1 MLEFVNSNLYSVI
14 AGITLLVHLIINW
27 RELADWR
34 NAGSGTGALE
44 VRRFL
49 ACLSVFFLTD
59 VLWGLFWGL
68 GWPRVLYA
76 DTVLFFLTMA
86 LSVFTWSR
94 YVVAYLEMVGA
105 SRWCAL
111 WMGRGLL
118 AFFAVALVVNGF
130 VGGFFSIGSDCVY
143 KEGPVRQLSLLL
155 LVAFNAIGVV
165 LTLVAL
171 RHKEGALRRRC
182 RMVFAFGVT
191 MTAAI
196 VLQLADPFLP
206 LYGLG
211 CLFGCCL
218 LHVFVIEDER
228 DEMHR
233 KELLAR
239 DVGAQLEAE
248 RAANRAKSLFFSSV
262 SHDIRTPLNAIVGFS
277 DLLGQGVA
285 DEAER
290 ARCISS
296 IRSSAKVL
304 ARLVDDVLDLS
315 KLESGKLEIVEEP
328 TDVPVLVRG
337 VVTACDIP
345 RTRKSLIL
353 QTRIDEMPC
362 VSVDPHRLRQI
373 LFNLLSNACK
383 YTDRG
388 TVSVRVLWRDGMLE
402 LAVSDTGKGI
412 SRENQARIFQP
423 FVQLPDKNNR
433 EGTGLGLPICRRLA
447 ELMGGELTVV
457 SDVGAGSTFAL
468 TLRGV
473 RTAEPPAAPP
483 SPPDGRARP
492 ERPPERVPSRVLVV
506 DDSPVNR
513 AVLKAILCKCG
524 VAAVVTAE
532 TGREALS
539 ALEADPAIDLVLTD
553 LWMPEMD
560 GRELLLAIRADP
572 KLARLPVHL
581 VTADVEVGKMD
592 GADGF
597 DGVLLKPIS
606 LESLRS
612 LVGSRGA

>member
-1 MLEFVNSNLYSVI
+1 MLEFVNSNLYSVV

-59 VLWGLFWGL
+59 VLWGVFSGL
-68 GWPRVLYA
+68 KWFLALYA
-76 DTVLFFLTMA
+76 DTVLFFLMMA
-86 LSVFTWSR
+86 LSVFSWAR
-94 YVVAYLEMVGA
+94 YVVAYLKMDGGP
-105 SRWCAL
+105 RWCAL

-118 AFFAVALVVNGF
+118 AFFAVALVLNGF
-130 VGGFFSIGSDCVY
+130 VGGFFSIAPDCVY
-143 KEGPVRQLSLLL
+143 KEGPVRQLALLL
-155 LVAFNAIGVV
+155 LVAFNAIVVV
-165 LTLVAL
+165 LTQIAL
-171 RHKEGALRRRC
+171 RRKEGALRRRC

-239 DVGAQLEAE
+239 DIGAQLEAE

-337 VVTACDIP
+337 VVTACDIA

-423 FVQLPDKNNR
+423 FVQLPDKNHR

-457 SDVGAGSTFAL
+457 SDVGAGSTFSL

-473 RTAEPPAAPP
+473 KTAEPPPP
-483 SPPDGRARP
+483 RPDGRARP
-492 ERPPERVPSRVLVV
+492 AAPASRVPSRVLVV

-513 AVLKAILCKCG
+513 AVLKAMLRKCG
-524 VAAVVTAE
+524 VEAVVTAE